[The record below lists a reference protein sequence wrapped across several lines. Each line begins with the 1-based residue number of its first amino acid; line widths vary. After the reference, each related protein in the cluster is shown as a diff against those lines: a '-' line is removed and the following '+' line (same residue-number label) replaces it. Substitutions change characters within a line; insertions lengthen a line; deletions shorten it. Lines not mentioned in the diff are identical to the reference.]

1 MTNLSLSFLN
11 SPWFLLLIPLA
22 VALTLIPYFRLA
34 KRYRRTRNR
43 IVSIVMHLIVSVL
56 AISVLAGM
64 QFTYETP
71 NEKNELILIVDASYS
86 GKNAVESRDELVDE
100 LLKDSIDYNCKVGI
114 VAFGFDQTLVSNPTT
129 DVTALRNDYADFKNA
144 VASSECDTTAT
155 DIAAAF
161 RIAGRLLENPASG
174 KVVLVSDGKETDEQA
189 LGYIRTLTSK
199 GVKIDVIRPSDAQ
212 SYGQENEIQIC
223 DVTFPQDYIQLF
235 SETTI
240 KVKVKSTVSAS
251 MTFKIYDN
259 KTEENASP
267 AIEEV
272 RSVSVGEQEITF
284 SHTFKEVPFHIVDV
298 DVAFTRVT
306 IEEPTTENNT
316 FTTYL
321 TIEKFDRILIIE
333 KYEGDSV
340 NLESLLSADNEN
352 VELKMKDPFPY
363 QVTTVLLNTDEFDTA
378 RQDLSSFDQIIF
390 NNVAN
395 GDLPDGFIEEVE
407 EYVDGGG
414 GLLTVGGN
422 DPDGKV
428 HVYDRDDL
436 NTAGDTLYQD
446 MLPVS
451 AVDYTPPMGVAFI
464 IDISGSMSGDKLIHA
479 KAGLEAIARY
489 SLTDRD
495 YMSIF
500 TLDTEYGDVLPL
512 TPRSNMNT
520 IINAIYS
527 IGGSGGTVA
536 TNAISRAAQS
546 LNSAGNNIARKH
558 IILLSDGQFGDKT
571 ESGKEPPYITE
582 ARLHYESSGITLS
595 MVGIGLAASGTYYD
609 SCKKMTDAAHG
620 TLFANVA
627 NDKIGEAMK
636 EALGS
641 RKIEALTEGVFR
653 PVVSRATDPVF
664 RGINIRGDATTGS
677 SDTFDFALGAFYGG
691 KIKQDAT
698 LVLTDRFNAPIY
710 AYWNYGKGKVG
721 SIMCDLKGTDD
732 SYSRGELELSE
743 KRKQD
748 DGTYKTEKVKYG
760 GIFNTLNGQMLISG
774 IVRELMPD
782 TRLTADEI
790 NVKLDEENYINTVTV
805 YESPKSNEKV
815 EAFIEKMNDDKFVA
829 VSLTEASS
837 DNGSGVYV
845 ITPLSSAN
853 LFTRCQFVI
862 RKPGVYKITV
872 SYVDSDGNVRKT
884 EKYKSFSYSAEYDMF
899 DEDGSKLA
907 AANELLAALAERGG
921 GKVITSVANLP
932 AVFGNFD
939 PTIKHVYDPRVLFMI
954 IAIVAM
960 LIDVAVR
967 KFKFK
972 WIHEIIREAKEK
984 KEGR

>member
-11 SPWFLLLIPLA
+11 SPWLLLLIPLA

-56 AISVLAGM
+56 AVSVLAGM

-86 GKNAVESRDELVDE
+86 GRNSVDSRDELVDE

-114 VAFGFDQTLVSNPTT
+114 VAFGFDQTIVSRPTT
-129 DVTALRNDYADFKNA
+129 DVTALRNDYAEFKNA
-144 VASSECDTTAT
+144 VASSGCDTSAT
-155 DIAAAF
+155 DIADAF
-161 RIAGRLLENPASG
+161 RTAGGLLENPASG

-189 LGYIRTLTSK
+189 LAYIRTLTAK
-199 GVKIDVIRPSDAQ
+199 GVKIDVIRPSDAEV
-212 SYGQENEIQIC
+212 YGQESEIQIC

-235 SETTI
+235 SETQI
-240 KVKVKSTVSAS
+240 SVKVKSTVSAS
-251 MTFKIYDN
+251 MTFRIYDN
-259 KTEENASP
+259 RSESNSSP

-272 RSVSVGEQEITF
+272 RSVAAGEQEITF
-284 SHTFKEVPFHIVDV
+284 NHTFKDEPFHVVDAE
-298 DVAFTRVT
+298 VAFTRTTV
-306 IEEPTTENNT
+306 EETTTENNN
-316 FTTYL
+316 FTTFL
-321 TIEKFDRILIIE
+321 TIEKFDRVLIIE
-333 KYEGDSV
+333 KYENSSV
-340 NLESLLSADNEN
+340 NLESLLSADNES
-352 VELKMKDPFPY
+352 VKTLMKDPFPY
-363 QVTTVLLNTDEFDTA
+363 QVTTVLLNTDEFDAA
-378 RQDLSSFDQIIF
+378 RGSLSSFDQIIF

-407 EYVDGGG
+407 EYVSGGG

-422 DPDGKV
+422 DPDGEV

-436 NTAGDTLYQD
+436 NTSGDTVYQD

-464 IDISGSMSGDKLIHA
+464 IDISGSMSGQLLANA
-479 KAGLEAIARY
+479 KAGLETIARY

-512 TPRSNMNT
+512 TPRSNINT

-527 IGGSGGTVA
+527 IGGTGGTVA
-536 TNAISRAAQS
+536 TNAIARAAQS

-558 IILLSDGQFGDKT
+558 IILLSDGQFGDKKT
-571 ESGKEPPYITE
+571 GNEEPYVTE
-582 ARLHYESSGITLS
+582 ARLHYENSGITLS

-609 SCKKMTDAAHG
+609 ACKKMTDAAHG

-627 NDKIGEAMK
+627 NNKIGEAMK

-641 RKIEALTEGVFR
+641 RRIEARSEGVFR
-653 PVVSRATDPVF
+653 PVVSRATDPVLK
-664 RGINIRGDATTGS
+664 GIDIKGDATTGS

-698 LVLTDRFNAPIY
+698 LVLTDRFNAPLY

-743 KRKQD
+743 KRKQN
-748 DGTYKTEKVKYG
+748 DGSYKTETVKYG
-760 GIFNTLNGQMLISG
+760 GIFNTLSGQMLIAG

-782 TRLTADEI
+782 TRLAADEI

-815 EAFIEKMNDDKFVA
+815 EAYIEKMNDDGFVA
-829 VSLTEASS
+829 VSMTEASS

-853 LFTRCQFVI
+853 LFTRCQFVV
-862 RKPGVYKITV
+862 REPGVYKITV
-872 SYVDSDGNVRKT
+872 SFVDGDGNVRKT
-884 EKYKSFSYSAEYDMF
+884 EKYKSFSYSAEYDLF

-921 GKVITSVANLP
+921 GSVITTVANLT

-960 LIDVAVR
+960 LLDIAVR

-984 KEGR
+984 KEGQ